1 MTHNNKGLNMT
12 RLKDIRQDN
21 WIVNYL
27 YENDSIHDKINR
39 RSVMYLWSDGI
50 ALKDF
55 NRATRHYL
63 NTVDSLE
70 VEESEVINMVLKLK

>member
-1 MTHNNKGLNMT
+1 
-12 RLKDIRQDN
+12 
-21 WIVNYL
+21 
-27 YENDSIHDKINR
+27 
-39 RSVMYLWSDGI
+39 MYLWSDGI